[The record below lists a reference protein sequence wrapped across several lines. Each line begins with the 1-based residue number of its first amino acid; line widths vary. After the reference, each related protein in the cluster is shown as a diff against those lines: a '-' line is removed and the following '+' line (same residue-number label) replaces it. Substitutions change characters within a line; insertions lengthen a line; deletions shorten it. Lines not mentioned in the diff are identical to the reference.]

1 MYCYHNSICK
11 KMGKYKIR
19 CWLIFLVS
27 TMLLLSCISN
37 DESSLPKPLAY
48 LSHVYVTLD
57 STTYS
62 SICNSDFLKDNF
74 ANSITKTVTVDST
87 SSWTGTYVWGEN
99 TYIEFFDIGEDENKG
114 YSGIAFGVEIEN
126 GIDSLYQHLVDLGI
140 TNAGTFLRYRQVEDT
155 EIPWFNMLGFSNED
169 TTVAFIVN
177 TWAMEYKYEYMKHKY
192 PDTNPDSLDITRR
205 CYNQKEYRSELLLK
219 DIIEIELALDEPD
232 HNKILKELKNY
243 GYQIEQNGKLTIGN
257 GPDIKIILRAKFE
270 NKSGICRIKFSLTDK
285 EYEQQT
291 VQFSDKSKLILNADR
306 TAEWYFDI

>member
-1 MYCYHNSICK
+1 
-11 KMGKYKIR
+11 MGKKKIKY
-19 CWLIFLVS
+19 WFIFLVS
-27 TMLLLSCISN
+27 TMLLLPCIST
-37 DESSLPKPLAY
+37 DGSSLPKPLAY

-114 YSGIAFGVEIEN
+114 YSGIAFGVESEN
-126 GIDSLYQHLVDLGI
+126 GIDSLYQRLADLGI

-155 EIPWFNMLGFSNED
+155 AIPWFNMLGFSNED

-232 HNKILKELKNY
+232 HNKLLEELKNY

-306 TAEWYFDI
+306 TAEWHFDI